1 MMNTKIVVTGGSGM
15 VGQALKKI
23 MPNAI
28 YLSSKD
34 CDLTDLN
41 QTILMIKKYEPDTII
56 HIAAK
61 VGGIIENL
69 KYPVEFLEENI
80 YINTNL
86 CKAAHICNVKNF
98 MAVLSTCIY
107 PEKAIKYP
115 MTEEQLYD
123 GPPPKQNFSYAYAK
137 RCLAV
142 QIDSYKFQYNK
153 SNWCYVIPCN
163 LYGEDDKFDFERA
176 HFVSA
181 LIEKIFNSNG
191 EIKLLGTGASLRQ
204 FMYAGDLALAIKKLV
219 EKNIYDNF
227 NIANDEILSIKDIA
241 LLSLKTLNK
250 EDIKITFSGNKEEDG
265 NYRKDVSSKKLLE
278 VLDNFTFTPLSKG
291 IKKVYKIYR
300 ERNE

>member
-1 MMNTKIVVTGGSGM
+1 MVNNIFLWGSKSY
-15 VGQALKKI
+15 ALLINEIIKNYKKNLNFNYLKK
-23 MPNAI
+23 NN
-28 YLSSKD
+28 K
-34 CDLTDLN
+34 
-41 QTILMIKKYEPDTII
+41 
-56 HIAAK
+56 
-61 VGGIIENL
+61 NL
-69 KYPVEFLEENI
+69 KIKTVFDPYAQKSKYKLQGSFF
-80 YINTNL
+80 
-86 CKAAHICNVKNF
+86 CNVKNF

-250 EDIKITFSGNKEEDG
+250 QDIKITFSGNKEEDG

-278 VLDNFTFTPLSKG
+278 VLDNFTFTPLSTG